1 MVTRLTDRLEL
12 VVIVLLALMLLA
24 AAGVVRGD
32 DDQDR
37 ARKAKVAL
45 ALAAPAK
52 PEPVASAPAPRP
64 AGKLPYGDGY
74 RRATVEQKPLVVFVG
89 CDLPRPE
96 GAVAAKAE
104 GPFAGVTG
112 PAVVVGYPVGDRLFV
127 DATISG
133 PAVTPANVQKAVD
146 AAARKI
152 EAQPA
157 PKAMPAAPK
166 PLDWQIRGPA
176 TSEKCDT

>member
-74 RRATVEQKPLVVFVG
+74 RRATAEQVPLVVFVG
-89 CDLPRPE
+89 CDLPKPA
-96 GAVAAKAE
+96 GAISSKAD
-104 GPFAGVTG
+104 GPFAGVAG
-112 PAVVVGYPVGDRLFV
+112 PAVVVGYPRGDRLWI
-127 DATISG
+127 DATLPS
-133 PAVTPANVQKAVD
+133 PTEADVQKAVE
-146 AAARKI
+146 AARRKI
-152 EAQPA
+152 DAVPQ

-176 TSEKCDT
+176 TSPACDT

>member
-1 MVTRLTDRLEL
+1 MVNSRSTNWLE
-12 VVIVLLALMLLA
+12 VVVVALLAGMLLA
-24 AAGVVRGD
+24 AGVARGD
-32 DDQDR
+32 DDR

-45 ALAAPAK
+45 ALAGADRPT
-52 PEPVASAPAPRP
+52 VAAAAPAPRP
-64 AGKLPYGDGY
+64 AAKIPYADGY
-74 RRATVEQKPLVVFVG
+74 RVATAEQKPLVVFVG
-89 CDLPRPE
+89 CDLPKPQ
-96 GAVAAKAE
+96 GAVSAKAD

-112 PAVVVGYPVGDRLFV
+112 PAVVVGYPVGDRLYV